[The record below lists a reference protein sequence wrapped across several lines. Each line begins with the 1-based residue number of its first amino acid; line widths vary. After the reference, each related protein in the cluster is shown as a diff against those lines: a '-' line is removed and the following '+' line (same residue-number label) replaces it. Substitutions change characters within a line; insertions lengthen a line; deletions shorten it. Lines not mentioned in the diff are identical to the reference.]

1 MNGPLKLALAT
12 LTLVS
17 AVALSPTILA
27 AEKPH
32 PSQADEMA
40 GALLFRQQDCAHCHG
55 PEGIGGKKGPPLTDL
70 RKNKDWPPAKIAH
83 QILNGGQKM
92 PPFGDSLTDG
102 QIAQLVAY
110 LRAKH
115 KPTLR
120 APSEPVPATAAQ

>member
-1 MNGPLKLALAT
+1 VNGRPKLIFAALTFAFALAIP
-12 LTLVS
+12 LTVQ
-17 AVALSPTILA
+17 A
-27 AEKPH
+27 AEKP
-32 PSQADEMA
+32 SSTLADEQA

-55 PEGIGGKKGPPLTDL
+55 PEGIGGKKGPPLTEL

-115 KPTLR
+115 KPAL
-120 APSEPVPATAAQ
+120 PSSPVPATPAAQ